1 MYSSQLNKFQ
11 VIVFSFLLLTVSCGG
26 GTNDDGSDM
35 AGSTDSEAVASVEK
49 ISPSDRVYTLDDFKA
64 VGFKKGKSAK
74 EAKLLEGMT
83 EAVWGFWGRGDDAL
97 GRGKNQ
103 IDYELRFYG
112 SHMEAV
118 ELGSVPAD
126 ERTGEDAKIRSK
138 PPNEATWKEL
148 LKESRECQGEGGHHT
163 GACIVPKYGDYIIFG
178 NIVMLCQG
186 ATSSVSLD
194 NCFALKNAL
203 LK

>member
-1 MYSSQLNKFQ
+1 MYSNQLNKIQ
-11 VIVFSFLLLTVSCGG
+11 VIVFASLLLIVGCGG

-35 AGSTDSEAVASVEK
+35 AGSTDLGGAESVQK

-74 EAKLLEGMT
+74 KANLLEGMT
-83 EAVWGFWGRGDDAL
+83 ETVWGFWGKGEDAL

-112 SHMEAV
+112 SHKEAV

-138 PPNEATWKEL
+138 PPDEATWKEL

-163 GACIVPKYGDYIIFG
+163 GACIVPKYGDFIIFG
-178 NIVMLCQG
+178 NVVMLCQG
-186 ATSSVSLD
+186 ATSSVSLE
-194 NCFALKNAL
+194 NCSALMNAL
-203 LK
+203 PK